1 MCSLCLYTN
10 LKLFC
15 DRYLKKKNPQTN
27 RFYEAYTKASQFIQL
42 LIQHWRTFC
51 ILKWNTVVANFKQN
65 MRYDEATRNWFGWWY
80 KRASK
85 LWRFSTPVGTSSSR
99 STVAK
104 NKFACHKDKKK
115 ISPLLLPDLHIPI
128 CLRMR
133 DTIRLT
139 TEHSIQQDCVV
150 LFHAEYLIYS
160 CACIHMRILRCASIL
175 NVMES
180 LFLEWQ
186 SNNHL
191 LLYCLAGTSYLYA
204 DRQIDDSPAIRL
216 WRIAKKMYV

>member
-1 MCSLCLYTN
+1 
-10 LKLFC
+10 
-15 DRYLKKKNPQTN
+15 
-27 RFYEAYTKASQFIQL
+27 
-42 LIQHWRTFC
+42 
-51 ILKWNTVVANFKQN
+51 
-65 MRYDEATRNWFGWWY
+65 
-80 KRASK
+80 
-85 LWRFSTPVGTSSSR
+85 
-99 STVAK
+99 
-104 NKFACHKDKKK
+104 
-115 ISPLLLPDLHIPI
+115 
-128 CLRMR
+128 MR

-160 CACIHMRILRCASIL
+160 CACIHMSILRCASIL

-216 WRIAKKMYV
+216 